1 MGGLR
6 RKFLET
12 QLITTEARN
21 SMITDE
27 NTDNVRDWITF
38 F

>member
-21 SMITDE
+21 SMMVDR
-27 NTDNVRDWITF
+27 NTDNVRDWMTF

>member
-12 QLITTEARN
+12 HLITTEARN
-21 SMITDE
+21 SMMVDK

>member
-6 RKFLET
+6 RELLET

-21 SMITDE
+21 SMMVDK

>member
-1 MGGLR
+1 M
-6 RKFLET
+6 ET
-12 QLITTEARN
+12 QLITNEARN

>member
-12 QLITTEARN
+12 QLITTEAR
-21 SMITDE
+21 SSTIVDE